1 MQFIM
6 AQLLQKEEVSGV
18 QQNPN
23 TVPTETLPVLICF
36 RKECSQGR
44 RSAVLSQLLPLGG
57 LFLSALARAQVPPS
71 GWLRWSALNHLK
83 TLAHPCLSSHFFFI
97 SFSSRALFET
107 SAAHVL
113 SVSTHLPFTL
123 QCPHCSLT
131 SAWTSQ
137 ITNDLLNSRS
147 LNSFIWSQQQS
158 HC

>member
-1 MQFIM
+1 MGCNRTQT
-6 AQLLQKEEVSGV
+6 LCPQKPCLCSFVSEKSVHRAG
-18 QQNPN
+18 
-23 TVPTETLPVLICF
+23 
-36 RKECSQGR
+36 
-44 RSAVLSQLLPLGG
+44 AVLCSLSFSLLGG

-123 QCPHCSLT
+123 QRPHCSLT